1 MPETFTW
8 SPQSGFTGEDTPDV
22 TVVKLGD
29 RYEQRQV
36 NGINP
41 LMGKYPLTFIGYDD
55 SKCSRPNV
63 AKEVRAFLVA
73 RMAVESFYWT
83 PPDTGVQALYVC
95 RSWSMQKNKGVYTL
109 TGTFEQ
115 VPR

>member
-8 SPQSGFTGEDTPDV
+8 IPQTGFSGEDTPDV

-29 RYEQRQV
+29 RYEQRQL

-55 SKCSRPNV
+55 TKCLRPNI
-63 AKEVRAFLVA
+63 AKAARDFLKA
-73 RMAVESFYWT
+73 RMAVESCLWT
-83 PPDTGVQALYVC
+83 PYDNGI
-95 RSWSMQKNKGVYTL
+95 KGL
-109 TGTFEQ
+109 
-115 VPR
+115 